1 MICRPTKPIFMI
13 TIEVVCYNI
22 TSVLNAV
29 KGGANRI
36 ELCDSPG
43 DGGTTPS
50 AGMIATAKKLTTLPI
65 FVMIRPRGGDFLYS
79 DQEFEVMKADI
90 LAAKSLGADG
100 VVLGILTSDGKIDL
114 NRNRELVQL
123 ARPMKV
129 TCHRAFDM
137 TDDPFAALEA
147 CVAIGF
153 DRILTSGQQS
163 GVEKGMAL
171 LAQLVAKA
179 GRRIVIMPGA
189 GVSEYNVKQL
199 VKTSGAKEIHTS
211 GKSFE
216 YSPMAFRNPAV
227 AMGTD
232 PREYQRLIVDPER
245 VIRIRQLAEGK

>member
-1 MICRPTKPIFMI
+1 MTCRPTKSIFMI

-43 DGGTTPS
+43 DGGATPS

-79 DQEFEVMKADI
+79 DEEFEVMKADI
-90 LAAKSLGADG
+90 GTAKSLGADG

-114 NRNRELVQL
+114 DRSRELVKL
-123 ARPMKV
+123 AHPMKV

-137 TDDPFAALEA
+137 TDDPFTALES
-147 CVAIGF
+147 CVATGF

-163 GVEKGMAL
+163 GVGKGMDL

-179 GRRIVIMPGA
+179 ASRIVIMPGA
-189 GVSEYNVKQL
+189 GVSEDNVTQL
-199 VKTSGAKEIHTS
+199 VETTGAKEIHIS
-211 GKSFE
+211 GKAFE
-216 YSPMAFRNPAV
+216 NSPMIFRNPAV
-227 AMGTD
+227 AMGSD

-245 VIRIRQLAEGK
+245 VKRIRQLAEGG